1 MSLANWAFFRHLF
14 NINATISIQQ
24 SWCTFNGKIP
34 IYMILGAHFNCYMVH
49 ALIWIIA
56 WDRKRVFFF
65 FFSPLKVPRQNSK
78 PAKINGHD
86 SDWNSTTLENKSKNN
101 PNNGKLSPN
110 VYNRIKTVYS
120 CWEKQ
125 SFMLKMALKRVY
137 ILNPEHGGKNEPI
150 LKTQPPVHKRHFLH
164 INSKNQTNQLL

>member
-1 MSLANWAFFRHLF
+1 MQPFQF
-14 NINATISIQQ
+14 NNLDVLLMERFPFT
-24 SWCTFNGKIP
+24 WFWVH
-34 IYMILGAHFNCYMVH
+34 ILIVTWSMHWSELLHETENV
-49 ALIWIIA
+49 
-56 WDRKRVFFF
+56 FF

>member
-1 MSLANWAFFRHLF
+1 MQPVQF
-14 NINATISIQQ
+14 NNLDVLLMERFPFT
-24 SWCTFNGKIP
+24 WFWVH
-34 IYMILGAHFNCYMVH
+34 ILIVTWSMHWSELLHETEN
-49 ALIWIIA
+49 
-56 WDRKRVFFF
+56 VFFF
-65 FFSPLKVPRQNSK
+65 FQSIKSAETEFKACKNQ
-78 PAKINGHD
+78 
-86 SDWNSTTLENKSKNN
+86 WTSTTLENKSKNN